1 MSASPLN
8 VTSLLES
15 PGPVPGMPPQ
25 KVMELTVGA
34 ALIGVI
40 IASAFYGI
48 SVIQTYI
55 YFIVK
60 PSETPRERHDDWCL
74 KSLAGPVS
82 SQSKTPL
89 TGLLQVGSVFVFDTI
104 HQVFICHTSTDR
116 SPPPSFSL
124 TPTYPR
130 PIIVYTY
137 LVLDAGDPLAL
148 NTVVWSL
155 LAEVLFN
162 GLIGFLVQSFLTLRV
177 WRLSKHSFWLTAPA
191 FLLVLAEFAPRLT
204 PIPLLELEAFGIKA
218 LVSVRTFADLAT
230 MKWLSILVNALAAA
244 GDVYITGSLSF
255 LLHRS
260 RTGFQRSDAI
270 ITRLIHFT
278 VNTGLLTTC
287 CAVGS
292 LISILAAPTTFIYIA
307 FFFTI
312 GRLYANSLM
321 CTLNAR
327 SYIRNSGDDYN
338 STNSHMFCSRDLP
351 TMGSAMPTRIAGG
364 ISIHVDTMHKYDN
377 DRDLEKGGQEQV
389 EMSPV
394 GRSKSGRDDRSSDEI
409 EHGHGVSFCE
419 MEDSEDIEKVS
430 TIQPPQQCFLR
441 QEHGITA

>member
-1 MSASPLN
+1 MTVSPLN
-8 VTSLLES
+8 LTSLLES
-15 PGPVPGMPPQ
+15 PDPVPVMRPPR
-25 KVMELTVGA
+25 KIMELTVGA
-34 ALIGVI
+34 ALIGVL
-40 IASAFYGI
+40 IASVLYGI

-60 PSETPRERHDDWCL
+60 PSETPRERNDTWYL
-74 KSLAGPVS
+74 KSLASPVS
-82 SQSKTPL
+82 SESKTPL

-104 HQVFICHTSTDR
+104 HQVFICHTSTNR

-155 LAEVLFN
+155 LAEVLCN
-162 GLIGFLVQSFLTLRV
+162 GFIGFLVQSFLALRV
-177 WRLSKHSFWLTAPA
+177 WRS
-191 FLLVLAEFAPRLT
+191 PRLT
-204 PIPLLELEAFGIKA
+204 PTPLLELEAFGIQA
-218 LVSVRTFADLAT
+218 LLSVRTFADLAK

-244 GDVYITGSLSF
+244 GDVYITASLSF

-312 GRLYANSLM
+312 GRLYANSLL

-327 SYIRNSGDDYN
+327 SYIRDSGNDYS
-338 STNSHMFCSRDLP
+338 STDSHMFGSRDLP
-351 TMGSAMPTRIAGG
+351 TMGSALPTSIAGR
-364 ISIHVDTMHKYDN
+364 ISIHVDTMHKYDS
-377 DRDLEKGGQEQV
+377 DDCDLERGGQEQM

-394 GRSKSGRDDRSSDEI
+394 GRSKSGRNDRSSDKVER
-409 EHGHGVSFCE
+409 EHRVSLCE
-419 MEDSEDIEKVS
+419 MEDSEDIEKGS
-430 TIQPPQQCFLR
+430 TIQPPPQQCFLR

>member
-8 VTSLLES
+8 FTSLLES
-15 PGPVPGMPPQ
+15 QGQVPGMPP
-25 KVMELTVGA
+25 KKILELTFGA
-34 ALIGVI
+34 ALVGVL
-40 IASAFYGI
+40 IASIFYGV

-55 YFIVK
+55 YFVVK
-60 PSETPRERHDDWCL
+60 PSETPRERHDGWCM
-74 KSLAGPVS
+74 KSL
-82 SQSKTPL
+82 
-89 TGLLQVGSVFVFDTI
+89 VGSVFVFDTI
-104 HQVFICHTSTDR
+104 HQIFICHT
-116 SPPPSFSL
+116 
-124 TPTYPR
+124 
-130 PIIVYTY
+130 IYTY

-162 GLIGFLVQSFLTLRV
+162 GLIGFLVQSFLTWRV
-177 WRLSKHSFWLTAPA
+177 WLLSKRNYWLTAPA
-191 FLLVLAEFAPRLT
+191 FLLVLAEFGC
-204 PIPLLELEAFGIKA
+204 IIAFGIKA
-218 LVSVRTFADLAT
+218 LVFVRTFADLAT

-270 ITRLIHFT
+270 ITKLIHFT

-327 SYIRNSGDDYN
+327 SYIRNSGDDCN
-338 STNSHMFCSRDLP
+338 STSRMFGSHDMP
-351 TMGSAMPTRIAGG
+351 TMGTALPTRIAGG

-377 DRDLEKGGQEQV
+377 DRDIEKGGQEQV

-394 GRSKSGRDDRSSDEI
+394 GKSKPGRDDRSSDEI
-409 EHGHGVSFCE
+409 EHGNGVSFCE
-419 MEDSEDIEKVS
+419 MEDSEDFEKAS

-441 QEHGITA
+441 QERGITAPAL